1 MLSRFHLI
9 LERHG
14 QTDGRMDRQADRQ
27 TDRQNCYIN
36 IARQCADARDKKRDH
51 ITTRKMGQLTVL
63 WRSRAI
69 SNKLKAKLVQALVWP
84 IVKHGCETW
93 TITKDLRDNM
103 IECDTKA
110 R

>member
-1 MLSRFHLI
+1 
-9 LERHG
+9 
-14 QTDGRMDRQADRQ
+14 
-27 TDRQNCYIN
+27 
-36 IARQCADARDKKRDH
+36 
-51 ITTRKMGQLTVL
+51 MGQLTVL